1 MKYAFPD
8 DDPEFDDAT
17 AAANTRALSR
27 HASSIPYFDTRWLW
41 GVVIVAPI
49 VFSAGI
55 YLLHR
60 MAVGPQARSGPAMVE
75 VRLIEQPAPESSP
88 PIRQSNA
95 ASEGRQEPMV
105 DAPNRPIPEETKTSA
120 YTPAATSP
128 STSLDKSTAQPA
140 SKPRMIASGSTSVFQ
155 RILLSHIAR
164 FRQYPPAAK
173 SGQHG
178 IAQLVFSMRRDGTV
192 SEVRVRNSSGS
203 QLLDDAATDTIRR
216 AQPLPAIP
224 ADLPDQLTILLPIA
238 FDPP

>member
-1 MKYAFPD
+1 MKYAFPE

-17 AAANTRALSR
+17 VVANTRALSR
-27 HASSIPYFDTRWLW
+27 HASSIPVFDTRWLW

-60 MAVGPQARSGPAMVE
+60 MATGPQARSGPAMVE
-75 VRLIEQPAPESSP
+75 ARLIEQPAPEP
-88 PIRQSNA
+88 KALTRQSET

-105 DAPNRPIPEETKTSA
+105 DSPNRPIPEETKTASYAPVETSSGASTEKTSA
-120 YTPAATSP
+120 PQANRPRPKTGGSP
-128 STSLDKSTAQPA
+128 SA
-140 SKPRMIASGSTSVFQ
+140 FQ
-155 RILLSHIAR
+155 RILLSHIAG
-164 FRQYPPAAK
+164 FRQYPAAAK

-178 IAQLVFSMRRDGTV
+178 VVQLVFLMRRDGTV

-203 QLLDDAATDTIRR
+203 LLLDEAATDTIRR

-224 ADLPDQLTILLPIA
+224 ADLPDQLTILLPIS
-238 FDPP
+238 FDAP